1 MKKKFPKKYIPLLFS
16 IGIVMG
22 IFLGT
27 LLNFDR
33 NDISLLQE
41 NGKKDKLNKLID
53 YLDYEY
59 IDTVN
64 TDLSLI
70 HI

>member
-41 NGKKDKLNKLID
+41 NGAKSSRKRGQYERGFCRGRNKLS
-53 YLDYEY
+53 Y
-59 IDTVN
+59 N
-64 TDLSLI
+64 
-70 HI
+70 

>member
-41 NGKKDKLNKLID
+41 NGKKEKLNKLID

-59 IDTVN
+59 IDTV
-64 TDLSLI
+64 LSLI